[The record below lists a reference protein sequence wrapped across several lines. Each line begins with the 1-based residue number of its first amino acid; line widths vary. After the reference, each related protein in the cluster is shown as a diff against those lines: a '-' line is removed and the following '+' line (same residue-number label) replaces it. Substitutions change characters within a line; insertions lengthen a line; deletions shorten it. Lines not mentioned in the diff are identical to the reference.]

1 MPSPD
6 GAGSKGELTNSRGL
20 LGSGG
25 LLSGRGLLG
34 LRGFRRLWWGQTV
47 SVFGSQVTVL
57 ALPFTAVALLH
68 ATTLQVGLLTTA
80 GYAPFLVI
88 GLPTGV
94 WVDRMRRRPI
104 MVSADVLRAVVLASV
119 PLASVLGVLTLA
131 QLYVV
136 AAAQGVG
143 TVFFDVAYMSY
154 LPGLVGRKHLVES
167 NAKLQV
173 SQSVAEV
180 SGPTVSGLLI
190 SLLSTPVAF
199 VADALSFVVSVGSL
213 LGIRDPEPAPTPS
226 PAPDLRAEIAE
237 GLRFV
242 VAQPVLRM
250 IAGAT
255 ATGNLFGAAFSAI
268 SVVFLVRQVGL
279 SAATIGVVT
288 SVAAAGG
295 VIGAFSATWLQRRLG
310 PARVIWA
317 SLTFTAPCAV
327 LVPLTSPGAGLAFYA
342 TGLLVTSFGIV
353 VYNIN
358 QASFRQ
364 LLCPPRLL
372 GRMNAT
378 MRFLVW
384 GTLPLGGLLGGVMG
398 SWLGDRN
405 AIWVAVTGE
414 ALTPIWLLLSPLI
427 RGNLPCEVD
436 DAVW

>member
-1 MPSPD
+1 MTRAQAASARGPRS
-6 GAGSKGELTNSRGL
+6 SRQAL
-20 LGSGG
+20 LRQG
-25 LLSGRGLLG
+25 
-34 LRGFRRLWWGQTV
+34 GFRRLWLGQTV
-47 SVFGSQVTVL
+47 SVFGSQITVL
-57 ALPFTAVALLH
+57 ALPFTAVVLLH
-68 ATTLQVGLLTTA
+68 ASTLQVGLLTTA
-80 GYAPFLVI
+80 EYAAFLVI
-88 GLPTGV
+88 GLPTGA
-94 WVDRMRRRPI
+94 WVDRVRRRPI
-104 MVSADVLRAVVLASV
+104 MVWADVLRAVVLASV
-119 PLASVLGVLTLA
+119 PLAYALGLLTLA

-136 AAAQGVG
+136 AVAQGVG

-154 LPGLVGRKHLVES
+154 LPGLVGRDHLVDA

-190 SLLSTPVAF
+190 SLLSAPVAF
-199 VADALSFVVSVGSL
+199 IADAASFVVSVCSL
-213 LGIRDPEPAPTPS
+213 VTIRDDEPAPP
-226 PAPDLRAEIAE
+226 PGPVPNLRAEIGE

-279 SAATIGVVT
+279 SAATIGVLT
-288 SVAAAGG
+288 SAAAAGG
-295 VIGAFSATWLQRRLG
+295 VVGAFSATWWRRLLG

-317 SLTFTAPCAV
+317 SLTFTAPCAI

-342 TGLLVTSFGIV
+342 TGLGVTSFGIV
-353 VYNIN
+353 VYNVN

-378 MRFLVW
+378 MRFIVW
-384 GTLPLGGLLGGVMG
+384 GTLPLGGLLGGVLG
-398 SWLGDRN
+398 AWLGDRN
-405 AIWVAVTGE
+405 AVWVAVIGE
-414 ALTPIWLLLSPLI
+414 ALAPIWLLASPLL
-427 RGNLPCEVD
+427 RVSGTAHTGPGEAAEVGGV
-436 DAVW
+436 AA

>member
-1 MPSPD
+1 LQASP
-6 GAGSKGELTNSRGL
+6 RL
-20 LGSGG
+20 LGH
-25 LLSGRGLLG
+25 
-34 LRGFRRLWWGQTV
+34 RGFRRLWWGQTA

-104 MVSADVLRAVVLASV
+104 MVSADILRAVVLASV
-119 PLASVLGVLTLA
+119 PLAYVLGMLTLA
-131 QLYVV
+131 QLYVA

-190 SLLSTPVAF
+190 SLLSAPVAF

-242 VAQPVLRM
+242 MAQPVLRM

-288 SVAAAGG
+288 SVAAVGG
-295 VIGAFSATWLQRRLG
+295 VIGAFSATWLRRRLG
-310 PARVIWA
+310 PARVIWT

-342 TGLLVTSFGIV
+342 AGLFVTSFGIV

-384 GTLPLGGLLGGVMG
+384 GTLPLGGLIGGVLG

-405 AIWVAVTGE
+405 AIWVAVIGE
-414 ALTPIWLLLSPLI
+414 ALTPIWLLLSPLP
-427 RGNLPCEVD
+427 RGNAPSEVD
-436 DAVW
+436 DTSSRPAGTHQQSLAAPDPAPARPGG